1 MPEPCMLVSQTAY
14 HTEGQFGRSQLV
26 QLGMCGEICDPVFST
41 KSCLFVSLQSWC
53 GCLRTGGDQALDLQ
67 PYSGGLTLKTKHAA
81 PILICIPPGFT

>member
-41 KSCLFVSLQSWC
+41 KSVFLCHYRVGAGAYEQVVIK
-53 GCLRTGGDQALDLQ
+53 R
-67 PYSGGLTLKTKHAA
+67 
-81 PILICIPPGFT
+81 